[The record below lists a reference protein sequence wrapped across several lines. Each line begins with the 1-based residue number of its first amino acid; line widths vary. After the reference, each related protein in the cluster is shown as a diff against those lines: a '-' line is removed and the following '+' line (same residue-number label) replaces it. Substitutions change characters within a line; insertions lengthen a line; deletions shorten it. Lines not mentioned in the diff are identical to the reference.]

1 MSKPKKPA
9 DLGTDGTALWDSIS
23 GDYEL
28 RPDELTML
36 ELACR
41 ARDRIAAMETE
52 RNGRVTELGST
63 GQLVAHPLIAPIL
76 QAEAQVSGL
85 LAKLKLPDPVTGEKP
100 NQQRDAA
107 NSRWAAAHGAGA

>member
-9 DLGTDGTALWDSIS
+9 DLGKAGAALWESIS
-23 GDYEL
+23 GAYEM

-41 ARDRIAAMETE
+41 GRDRVVAMEAE
-52 RNGRVTELGST
+52 RDGAVTAYGST
-63 GQLVAHPLIAPIL
+63 GQLVAHPLIAEIR
-76 QAEAQVSGL
+76 QTEAQVSSL

-100 NQQRDAA
+100 NQQREAA
-107 NSRWAAAHGAGA
+107 QSRWAAAHGAGA

>member
-1 MSKPKKPA
+1 MSKPTKPQ
-9 DLGTDGTALWDSIS
+9 DLAAAGTALWDSIS
-23 GDYEL
+23 SDYDL

-41 ARDRIAAMETE
+41 ARDRIAAMEAE
-52 RNGRVTELGST
+52 RGGRVTELGST
-63 GQLVAHPLIAPIL
+63 GQLVAHPLIAEIR
-76 QAEAQVSGL
+76 QTEAQVSGL

-107 NSRWAAAHGAGA
+107 NSRWANAHGTGA